1 MQYKIL
7 GKDLKVS
14 AIGMGCMGIS
24 HAYGKPLTK
33 KEGIYLIHKALDYGY
48 NFFDT
53 AEVYGPYINEEIVG
67 EALKNHHGKVVI
79 ATKFGVKLE
88 VGSTGMPIAN
98 AKSDI
103 IRKSIEGSLKRLQ
116 VDCIDL
122 YYQHRIDPKIA
133 PEEVASLMAD
143 LIKEG
148 KISHWG
154 ISQVDEIYLRRA
166 NAICPVTA
174 IQNRYSMMA
183 RDYEKLF
190 PVLEELNIGFVAFSP
205 MANGFLSGKYDK
217 NTKFTTDDYRSKM
230 PQFKAENIDKNK
242 DLINLLASIAEEK
255 KATLAQIS
263 MAWMINKKPY
273 IVPIPG
279 TRKAERLQENA
290 KTSEIKLSK
299 QEVKYIDEVLAKI
312 NMSEIFL
319 GTKHD

>member
-1 MQYKIL
+1 
-7 GKDLKVS
+7 
-14 AIGMGCMGIS
+14 
-24 HAYGKPLTK
+24 
-33 KEGIYLIHKALDYGY
+33 
-48 NFFDT
+48 
-53 AEVYGPYINEEIVG
+53 
-67 EALKNHHGKVVI
+67 
-79 ATKFGVKLE
+79 
-88 VGSTGMPIAN
+88 MPIAN

-230 PQFKAENIDKNK
+230 PQFKADNIDKNK

>member
-88 VGSTGMPIAN
+88 DGSTG
-98 AKSDI
+98 
-103 IRKSIEGSLKRLQ
+103 
-116 VDCIDL
+116 
-122 YYQHRIDPKIA
+122 
-133 PEEVASLMAD
+133 
-143 LIKEG
+143 
-148 KISHWG
+148 
-154 ISQVDEIYLRRA
+154 IYLRRA

-217 NTKFTTDDYRSKM
+217 NTKFTTYDYRSKM
-230 PQFKAENIDKNK
+230 PQFKADNIDKNK